1 MYKLNLLNSIW
12 KFFGIYQT
20 RKIRVIH
27 LLILLLVITQIV
39 ISNWMEI
46 AKTGVIV
53 DQGYQFYCTW
63 LHIILGISLF
73 FLVLYFII
81 NCMKNKGIHYFFP
94 YLFGDLSKIK
104 KDIKLLSHL
113 KLPESSA
120 NGIATSVQ
128 GLGLGALFL
137 VVSSGLI
144 WLFLWLQNAPLA
156 DEAKNIHKTLTGL
169 IEIYIIGHGSM
180 GLLHFIL
187 WHKYH

>member
-63 LHIILGISLF
+63 LHIILGVSLF

-81 NCMKNKGIHYFFP
+81 NRMKNKGIHHFFP
-94 YLFGDLSKIK
+94 YLFCDLSQIK
-104 KDIKLLSHL
+104 KDIKLLSNL

-144 WLFLWLQNAPLA
+144 WLFLWLQNSPLA

-187 WHKYH
+187 WYKYH

>member
-81 NCMKNKGIHYFFP
+81 NCTKNKGIHYFFP
-94 YLFGDLSKIK
+94 YLFGDLSQIK

>member
-63 LHIILGISLF
+63 LHIILGVSLF

-81 NCMKNKGIHYFFP
+81 NRMKNKGIHHFFP
-94 YLFGDLSKIK
+94 YLFGDLSQIK
-104 KDIKLLSHL
+104 KDIKLLSNL

-144 WLFLWLQNAPLA
+144 WLFLWLQNSPLA

-187 WHKYH
+187 WYKYH